1 MTNSFYTY
9 AYLRRDG
16 TPYYIGKG
24 KGNRAWSRRRK
35 GVRPPKDRSRI
46 LILKSN
52 LSEQD
57 AFKHEKY
64 MISVYGRKDIG
75 TGILHNRT
83 DGGEGS
89 SGAVRSEEAKK
100 KSAEKMK
107 GKKMPPR
114 SKEYRDNM
122 SRLKKGN
129 TNRRGATQTTEA
141 KRKISEAKKLP
152 IEEVNR
158 RINLIQTAGL
168 DLSVH
173 GSKKKIS
180 EVCGIGYGA
189 AKKFVQTYLQ
199 VS

>member
-107 GKKMPPR
+107 GKKMPPPLKGVQRQYVSFEERKHKSKRSNSDNR
-114 SKEYRDNM
+114 SKTKNIRSEKITYRR
-122 SRLKKGN
+122 S
-129 TNRRGATQTTEA
+129 
-141 KRKISEAKKLP
+141 
-152 IEEVNR
+152 
-158 RINLIQTAGL
+158 
-168 DLSVH
+168 
-173 GSKKKIS
+173 
-180 EVCGIGYGA
+180 
-189 AKKFVQTYLQ
+189 
-199 VS
+199 